1 MCAPRCSQRVHA
13 DCHENRK
20 NLRMKVCA
28 SRRRVIV
35 GALTLVAATG
45 CASLDPRAIMLSQS
59 ELQSLLERQFPRQQ
73 RVMELLDVSLTKPS
87 LRLVP
92 ERNRIVTALDLAAT
106 ERLSGRSLRGSLAI
120 EHALR
125 FEPSDATVRLANV
138 KVDAIQLEL
147 AGTPLSGQAAR
158 LGGLLAERLLDDF
171 VIYRVGDDKRAM
183 LARSGVNNADV
194 AVTGRGVELKFRP

>member
-1 MCAPRCSQRVHA
+1 MSPPAPRRA
-13 DCHENRK
+13 
-20 NLRMKVCA
+20 LL
-28 SRRRVIV
+28 V
-35 GALTLVAATG
+35 GMFALVTAAG
-45 CASLDPRAIMLSQS
+45 CANLDPRAITLSQS
-59 ELQSLLERQFPRQQ
+59 ELQALLERQFPRQQ
-73 RVMELLDVSLTKPS
+73 RVMELLDVNLTKPS

-92 ERNRIVTALDLAAT
+92 ERNRIATALDLAAT

-125 FEPSDATVRLANV
+125 YEPSDATVRLAQV

-171 VIYRVGDDKRAM
+171 VIYRVSDEKRAL
-183 LARSGVNNADV
+183 LARSGVNNANV
-194 AVTGRGVELKFRP
+194 AVTARGVELRFAP

>member
-1 MCAPRCSQRVHA
+1 MTRPS
-13 DCHENRK
+13 D
-20 NLRMKVCA
+20 
-28 SRRRVIV
+28 RRRLLIV
-35 GALTLVAATG
+35 ALAALAASG
-45 CASLDPRAIMLSQS
+45 CASPDPRRITLSQA

-92 ERNRIVTALDLAAT
+92 ERNRLATALDMAAT
-106 ERLSGRSLRGSLAI
+106 ERLSGRSLRGNLAI

-125 FEPSDATVRLANV
+125 YEPSDATVRLTNV

-158 LGGLLAERLLDDF
+158 LGGLLAERFLDNF
-171 VIYRVGDDKRAM
+171 VVYRVSDDKRAL

-194 AVTGRGVELKFRP
+194 AVTARGVELRFVP